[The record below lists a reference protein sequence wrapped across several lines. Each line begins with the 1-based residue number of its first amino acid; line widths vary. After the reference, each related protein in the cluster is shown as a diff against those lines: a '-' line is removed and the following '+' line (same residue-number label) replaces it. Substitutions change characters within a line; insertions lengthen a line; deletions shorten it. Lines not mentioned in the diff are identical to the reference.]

1 MTLDEIKSQWEKD
14 CEIDD
19 IELDKSS
26 LEIPKLHAKYQDLLT
41 SKILVMK
48 QYQFKY
54 DTLLKNKW
62 LWYNGKMSEDQIKE
76 LGWNDDPLDGLKIMK
91 NDLQLFYL
99 ISGNS
104 STGSLCTDNKPKV
117 TAARVT
123 IATETGLRMMFLR
136 NASMSEGA
144 YFPSAEL
151 GFGDFIGSGDF
162 FASVCNGS
170 TVNSSTST
178 GMLR

>member
-26 LEIPKLHAKYQDLLT
+26 LEIPKLHAKYQDLLS

-62 LWYNGKMSEDQIKE
+62 LWYNGKMSQEQIKE
-76 LGWNDDPLDGLKIMK
+76 LGWSDDPLDGLKIMK
-91 NDLQLFYL
+91 TDLQIFY
-99 ISGNS
+99 NS
-104 STGSLCTDNKPKV
+104 DKDIQELNAKIEYLKV
-117 TAARVT
+117 TIDYLKECMQNITWRHQT
-123 IATETGLRMMFLR
+123 IKNTIDWRKFMA
-136 NASMSEGA
+136 
-144 YFPSAEL
+144 
-151 GFGDFIGSGDF
+151 GS
-162 FASVCNGS
+162 
-170 TVNSSTST
+170 
-178 GMLR
+178 